1 MEVDLQVPAVATL
14 EPECTHPDSANLTGS
29 SGVASVRLAA
39 TDHLGIPQRRL
50 PNSGTLAAHRPSNG
64 VDVSPLIT
72 DDQLLIERC
81 RSGHPEAFGDLVS
94 KYQRRLVRTLG
105 TLLGNSHDALDV
117 AQDAFLQAFL
127 KLDSFR
133 GESAFY
139 SWLFRIAWNA
149 AATLRR
155 KQRVRSGASLDAM
168 REQTGAEP
176 NDLNPASDPSHSLQS
191 FEDQQLL
198 RQALSELGEDYR
210 TALVL
215 KEIEGLSYEDIA
227 SLTESPIGTV
237 RSRIHRARL
246 ELRAKLDRTLKA
258 VER

>member
-1 MEVDLQVPAVATL
+1 MPHDRYFPRRCGLLSARIDVPPVSQFRQISGTRGVD
-14 EPECTHPDSANLTGS
+14 GS
-29 SGVASVRLAA
+29 SHCSDA
-39 TDHLGIPQRRL
+39 
-50 PNSGTLAAHRPSNG
+50 
-64 VDVSPLIT
+64 SPLIT

-81 RSGHPEAFGDLVS
+81 RSGHPEAFGDLVT

-105 TLLGNSHDALDV
+105 TLLGNGHDALDV
-117 AQDAFLQAFL
+117 AQEAFLQAFL
-127 KLDSFR
+127 KLESFR

-155 KQRVRSGASLDAM
+155 KQRVRSSASLDAM
-168 REQTGAEP
+168 REQTGVEP
-176 NDLNPASDPSHSLQS
+176 GDLNPTSDPSHSLQS
-191 FEDQQLL
+191 SEDQQLL
-198 RQALSELGEDYR
+198 RKALSELGEDYR

-215 KEIEGLSYEDIA
+215 KEIEGLPYEEIA
-227 SLTESPIGTV
+227 ILTDSPIGTV
-237 RSRIHRARL
+237 RSRIHRARQ

>member
-1 MEVDLQVPAVATL
+1 MQRRVRVSASEARPRRNAVSSGDSVSPHFTN
-14 EPECTHPDSANLTGS
+14 PPDFGNSAGS
-29 SGVASVRLAA
+29 SFVE
-39 TDHLGIPQRRL
+39 
-50 PNSGTLAAHRPSNG
+50 TLDA
-64 VDVSPLIT
+64 SPLIT

-81 RSGHPEAFGDLVS
+81 RSGHPEAFGDLVT
-94 KYQRRLVRTLG
+94 KYQRRLIRTLG
-105 TLLGNSHDALDV
+105 TLLGNGHDALDV

-127 KLDSFR
+127 KLESFR

-155 KQRVRSGASLDAM
+155 KQRVRSSASLDAM

-176 NDLNPASDPSHSLQS
+176 DDLNPTSDPSHSLQS
-191 FEDQQLL
+191 SEDQQLL
-198 RQALSELGEDYR
+198 RRALSELGEDYR

-215 KEIEGLSYEDIA
+215 KEIEGLPYEEIA
-227 SLTESPIGTV
+227 ILTDSPIGTV
-237 RSRIHRARL
+237 RSRIHRARQ
-246 ELRAKLDRTLKA
+246 ELRAKLGRTMKA

>member
-1 MEVDLQVPAVATL
+1 M
-14 EPECTHPDSANLTGS
+14 
-29 SGVASVRLAA
+29 
-39 TDHLGIPQRRL
+39 
-50 PNSGTLAAHRPSNG
+50 
-64 VDVSPLIT
+64 IT

-94 KYQRRLVRTLG
+94 KYQRRLVRTLK
-105 TLLGNSHDALDV
+105 TLLGNESDALDV
-117 AQDAFLQAFL
+117 SQDAFLQAFL
-127 KLDSFR
+127 KLESFR

-176 NDLNPASDPSHSLQS
+176 TDLNPSSEPSHSLQS
-191 FEDQQLL
+191 SEDRQLL
-198 RQALSELGEDYR
+198 RNALDELAEDYR
-210 TALVL
+210 TALIL
-215 KEIEGLSYEDIA
+215 KEIDGLPYEEIA
-227 SLTESPIGTV
+227 LLTESPIGTV
-237 RSRIHRARL
+237 RSRIHRARQ
-246 ELRAKLDRTLKA
+246 ELRAKLSRTLKA

>member
-1 MEVDLQVPAVATL
+1 M
-14 EPECTHPDSANLTGS
+14 
-29 SGVASVRLAA
+29 SVHRADP
-39 TDHLGIPQRRL
+39 DHLGIPQSLL
-50 PNSGTLAAHRPSNG
+50 PNSGTHALPCSSNG
-64 VDVSPLIT
+64 VDASPLIT

-81 RSGHPEAFGDLVS
+81 RSGHPEAFGDLVT

-105 TLLGNSHDALDV
+105 TLLGNGHDALDV
-117 AQDAFLQAFL
+117 AQEAFLQAFL
-127 KLDSFR
+127 KLESFR

-139 SWLFRIAWNA
+139 SWLFRIAWNS

-155 KQRVRSGASLDAM
+155 KQRVRSSASLDAM
-168 REQTGAEP
+168 REQSGIEP
-176 NDLNPASDPSHSLQS
+176 DDLNPSSDPSHSLQS
-191 FEDQQLL
+191 SEDQQLL

-215 KEIEGLSYEDIA
+215 KEIEGLPYEEIA
-227 SLTESPIGTV
+227 VLTQSPIGTV
-237 RSRIHRARL
+237 RSRIHRARQ

>member
-1 MEVDLQVPAVATL
+1 MDFSGADVLPCAGRNSCPHHDLPTVPALQSEAW
-14 EPECTHPDSANLTGS
+14 EI
-29 SGVASVRLAA
+29 SGQSL
-39 TDHLGIPQRRL
+39 
-50 PNSGTLAAHRPSNG
+50 NSGTLLVPHPSLG
-64 VDVSPLIT
+64 VDASSLIT

-81 RSGHPEAFGDLVS
+81 RSGHPEAFGELVT

-105 TLLGNSHDALDV
+105 TLLGNGHDALDV
-117 AQDAFLQAFL
+117 AQDAFMQAFV
-127 KLDSFR
+127 KLESFR

-155 KQRVRSGASLDAM
+155 KQRVRAGASLDAM

-176 NDLNPASDPSHSLQS
+176 NDQNPTSDPTQALQT

-198 RQALSELGEDYR
+198 RRALSELGEDYR

-215 KEIEGLSYEDIA
+215 KEIEGLSYEEIS
-227 SLTESPIGTV
+227 SLTECPIGTV

-246 ELRAKLDRTLKA
+246 ELRSKLDRTLKT
-258 VER
+258 VEG